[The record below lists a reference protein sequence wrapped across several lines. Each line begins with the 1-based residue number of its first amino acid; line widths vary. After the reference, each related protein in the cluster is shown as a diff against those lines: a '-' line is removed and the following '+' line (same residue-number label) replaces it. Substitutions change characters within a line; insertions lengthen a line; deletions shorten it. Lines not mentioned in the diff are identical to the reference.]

1 MAGRPR
7 ISAGLPE
14 ALTRLRR
21 AAHRRAE
28 TRGDRHAVWR
38 VAKPVAFAGAGL
50 LLVASAVNSDGTDLR
65 PERYQS
71 LADLAQQQ
79 SQRVEALQAQ
89 IATLDDDIDSLS
101 AGLESAQLTRLE
113 KQAARLAEPAGMEAV
128 QGPGLTV
135 VLDDAPEEG
144 RAEAG
149 DDVENAIVHQ
159 QDIQAVVNGMWAGGA
174 EAMTIQGQRVI
185 STTGI
190 KCVGNTVILHGVP
203 YSPPYVISAIGD
215 SASMVGALGDSA
227 YLRAYLQSVADYGL
241 GWEVIPEAQVQA
253 PAYAGSTDFQ
263 YAEPAGAATS

>member
-1 MAGRPR
+1 VAERPR
-7 ISAGLPE
+7 GVGGAPE
-14 ALTRLRR
+14 AFKRLRR
-21 AAHRRAE
+21 AARRRAE
-28 TRGDRHAVWR
+28 TRGDRHAAWR
-38 VAKPVAFAGAGL
+38 VAKPLAFAGAGM

-65 PERYQS
+65 PERFQS

-79 SQRVEALQAQ
+79 SQRVETLQQ
-89 IATLDDDIDSLS
+89 EVSTLNADIEDLS

-113 KQAARLAEPAGMEAV
+113 KQADRLADPAGMRAV
-128 QGPGLTV
+128 EGPGLTV
-135 VLDDAPEEG
+135 VLDDAPEKG

-159 QDIQAVVNGMWAGGA
+159 QDIQAVVNAMWAGGA

-203 YSPPYVISAIGD
+203 YSPPYEISAIGD
-215 SASMVGALGDSA
+215 SATMVGSLGDSA

-241 GWEVIPEAQVQA
+241 GWEVTPEASVQA
-253 PAYAGSTDFQ
+253 PAYEGSTDLQ
-263 YAEPAGAATS
+263 YAEPAAAATS